1 MEIKCM
7 HCGEGWDV
15 MSIHDIST
23 VNNIVGG
30 VVTTAGDPWRLK
42 WSAFLRYGCGAFDI
56 KHKRCSKQ
64 PVDKQGAALMSAAV
78 DVLGDDIDGI
88 AVMIE
93 DYEGGY

>member
-15 MSIHDIST
+15 TSIHDIST

-30 VVTTAGDPWRLK
+30 VVTTAGD
-42 WSAFLRYGCGAFDI
+42 
-56 KHKRCSKQ
+56 
-64 PVDKQGAALMSAAV
+64 
-78 DVLGDDIDGI
+78 VLGDDIDGI
-88 AVMIE
+88 AVMLE